1 MVRLTDPDSKG
12 GMRFRPWAIPLIIL
26 VIAGSVSAA
35 MALSGSFG
43 AGLGLA
49 VGAAAV
55 AGLLVFAA
63 RAKPMRAMEVA
74 EADVGRRV
82 LVLATV
88 ETTPRSAER
97 IAEIAADADDVRLVV
112 PVSSRRLDRWLS
124 AEDPARAE
132 AETRLA
138 HSAGVL
144 TAAGLPV
151 SGSVGDSDMRQA
163 VEDELRSFAADEVV
177 VVSDDVERVE
187 ELRGSLA
194 LPLTRVGPRPR
205 PPRASRPA

>member
-1 MVRLTDPDSKG
+1 MARLTDPDPQG

-35 MALSGSFG
+35 MALSGSVG

-55 AGLLVFAA
+55 AGLLIFAA

-74 EADVGRRV
+74 SGGEGKRV
-82 LVLATV
+82 LVVAPG
-88 ETTPRSAER
+88 ETTPRVAQRVAEL
-97 IAEIAADADDVRLVV
+97 AGDADDVRLLV
-112 PVSSRRLDRWLS
+112 PLASRRLDRWLS

-138 HSAGVL
+138 HSAGAL
-144 TAAGLPV
+144 TAAGLRV
-151 SGSVGDSDMRQA
+151 SGSIGDSDMRQA
-163 VEDELRSFAADEVV
+163 IEDELRSFAADEVV
-177 VVSDDVERVE
+177 VVSDDAEGVDG
-187 ELRGSLA
+187 LRGELA
-194 LPLTRVGPRPR
+194 LPLTRVG
-205 PPRASRPA
+205 A

>member
-1 MVRLTDPDSKG
+1 
-12 GMRFRPWAIPLIIL
+12 MRFRPWAIPLIIL

-35 MALSGSFG
+35 MALSGSVG

-74 EADVGRRV
+74 PGGAGERV
-82 LVLATV
+82 LVVATA
-88 ETTPRSAER
+88 EATPEVAER
-97 IAEIAADADDVRLVV
+97 IAQLAGTADDIRLLI
-112 PVSSRRLDRWLS
+112 PLASRRLDRWLS

-138 HSAGVL
+138 HSAGTL
-144 TAAGLPV
+144 TAAGLRV
-151 SGSVGDSDMRQA
+151 SGSVGDSDVRQA
-163 VEDELRSFAADEVV
+163 VEDELRSFAADEVI
-177 VVSDDVERVE
+177 VVSEDPAEAE
-187 ELRGSLA
+187 ALRGDLA
-194 LPLTRVGPRPR
+194 LPLTRVG
-205 PPRASRPA
+205 S

>member
-1 MVRLTDPDSKG
+1 MAPLTDPDPQG

-35 MALSGSFG
+35 MAVSGSVG

-74 EADVGRRV
+74 TAAEGERV
-82 LVLATV
+82 LVVASG
-88 ETTPRSAER
+88 ETTPQTAQRVAEL
-97 IAEIAADADDVRLVV
+97 AGNADDVRLLV
-112 PVSSRRLDRWLS
+112 PLASKRLDRWLS

-132 AETRLA
+132 AEARLA

-144 TAAGLPV
+144 TAAGLRV
-151 SGSVGDSDMRQA
+151 SGSVGDSDLRQA
-163 VEDELRSFAADEVV
+163 IEDELRSFAADEVV
-177 VVSDDVERVE
+177 VVSDDAERVE
-187 ELRGSLA
+187 ELRGELA
-194 LPLTRVGPRPR
+194 LPLTRV
-205 PPRASRPA
+205 AA